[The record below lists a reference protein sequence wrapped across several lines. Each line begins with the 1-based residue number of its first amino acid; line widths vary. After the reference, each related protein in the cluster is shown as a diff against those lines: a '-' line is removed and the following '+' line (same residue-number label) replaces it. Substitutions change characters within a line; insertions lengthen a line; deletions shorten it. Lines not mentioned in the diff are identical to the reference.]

1 MNDMYSVID
10 NHDIGGARRESV
22 IDAIIVVYIENLP
35 LNRTFAL
42 SGRISLTTVTQ
53 GAAPFGRL
61 PLRYGLIAPSGRF
74 PLRTDYSLL
83 TTNY

>member
-22 IDAIIVVYIENLP
+22 IDAIIVVYIENIP
-35 LNRTFAL
+35 LNKTFAL
-42 SGRISLTTVTQ
+42 SGRIFLPTPTQ
-53 GAAPFGRL
+53 GVAPFGRL
-61 PLRYGLIAPSGRF
+61 PLGYALYPFQGILTSLLHG
-74 PLRTDYSLL
+74 LL